1 MVQELDLDPKG
12 LAALIAFPAEK
23 WWVKMAGV
31 QRFFP
36 EKWWFSWFRHRKIM
50 GDMADFSVQSI
61 CEVSRVHG
69 LVKLQKLMI

>member
-31 QRFFP
+31 QRFF
-36 EKWWFSWFRHRKIM
+36 SRKM
-50 GDMADFSVQSI
+50 VVFM
-61 CEVSRVHG
+61 VSSQKNHG
-69 LVKLQKLMI
+69 RYGRFQCPIDL

>member
-31 QRFFP
+31 HVYP
-36 EKWWFSWFRHRKIM
+36 
-50 GDMADFSVQSI
+50 
-61 CEVSRVHG
+61 
-69 LVKLQKLMI
+69 LVI